1 MPGTMPP
8 NHARTLRE
16 QKPLS
21 RRARWLFGLSGAVVV
36 AAVVA
41 LIVTTS
47 SPPARRGCVQ
57 TFVPGIIGAQSFDEC
72 GQGARRTC
80 ATIRG
85 SQKTYG
91 TAGVLLIE
99 KACRKG
105 DLPVG

>member
-1 MPGTMPP
+1 MPP
-8 NHARTLRE
+8 NHARTLRD
-16 QKPLS
+16 QQPLS
-21 RRARWLFGLSGAVVV
+21 RRARWLLGLSGALAV
-36 AAVVA
+36 AAIVA

-72 GQGARRTC
+72 GPDARRTC

-85 SQKTYG
+85 NQKTFG

-105 DLPVG
+105 HIAVG